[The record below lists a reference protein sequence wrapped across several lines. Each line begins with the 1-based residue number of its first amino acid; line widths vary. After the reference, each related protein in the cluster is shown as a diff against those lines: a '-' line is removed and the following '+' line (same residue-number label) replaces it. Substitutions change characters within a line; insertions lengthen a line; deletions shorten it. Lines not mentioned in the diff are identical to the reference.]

1 MSFKIDFFD
10 LMWLSEAVIPP
21 RPIAR
26 SACFDS
32 FSDVH
37 YHAMT
42 ENERKQFFEHV
53 QKCNGFT
60 LENEQCRHFYARFNP
75 KNQYRVTCLHNGQE
89 TVHECYLF
97 NDSYHVASSRWIP
110 RDYIKSVTRIHDNLG
125 ITL

>member
-1 MSFKIDFFD
+1 MSFKINFFD
-10 LMWLSEAVIPP
+10 LMWLAESVIPP

-42 ENERKQFFEHV
+42 ERERKQFFEHV
-53 QKCNGFT
+53 QKCHGFT
-60 LENEQCRHFYARFNP
+60 LENEQCQHFYARFNP
-75 KNQYRVTCLHNGQE
+75 KNLYRVTSLINGKQTE
-89 TVHECYLF
+89 HICYMF
-97 NDSYHVASSRWIP
+97 NEKYHVTSKRWIVN
-110 RDYIKSVTRIHDNLG
+110 DYIKSVTRIHDNLG